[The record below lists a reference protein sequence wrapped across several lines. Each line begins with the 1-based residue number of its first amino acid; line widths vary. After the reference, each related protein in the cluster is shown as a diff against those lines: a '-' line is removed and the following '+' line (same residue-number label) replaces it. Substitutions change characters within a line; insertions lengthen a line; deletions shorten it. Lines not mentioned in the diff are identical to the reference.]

1 MLQKK
6 LKTYG
11 KVVKILLI
19 SEMANLQDMKTLAFG
34 PVPSRRLGRS
44 LGINN
49 IPPKTCSYS
58 CVYCQLG
65 KTNNITIDRQAFYK
79 PEDLSR
85 EVKRKVDEA
94 TARNERIDYLTF
106 VPDGEPTLDLNISK
120 EISSL
125 KQTGLPTAVITNA
138 SLLWR
143 DDVKEDLRKADLIS
157 LKVDAVSENLWRKV
171 NRPHKDLRL
180 NRVLEGIRKFTE
192 EFRGIVVSETMLIG
206 NIDYGDEFER
216 IAEFLTELKKLNKA
230 YIAIPTRPPTENW
243 VKRAKEDVLNAAFQ
257 VFSEKLGANR
267 VEYLIGYEG
276 NAFAFSGNVEEDLLS
291 ITAVHPMRKEAVETF
306 LKKERTNW
314 CVIEKL
320 LEENKLI
327 ELEYEGSKYYM
338 RKLPSRRKASNSF

>member
-6 LKTYG
+6 LKISG

-19 SEMANLQDMKTLAFG
+19 WEMANLQDMKTIAFG

-58 CVYCQLG
+58 CVYCQVG
-65 KTNNITIDRQAFYK
+65 KTNNITVDRQAFYK
-79 PEDLSR
+79 PEDLLR
-85 EVKRKVDEA
+85 AVKRKVYEA
-94 TARNERIDYLTF
+94 TVRNERIDYLTF
-106 VPDGEPTLDLNISK
+106 VSDGEPTLDINIGK
-120 EISSL
+120 EISIL
-125 KQTGLPTAVITNA
+125 KKIGTPIAVITNA

-143 DDVKEDLRKADLIS
+143 KDVKEDLMEADLVS
-157 LKVDAVSENLWRKV
+157 LKVDAVSETLWKGI

-180 NRVLEGIRKFTE
+180 NLILEGMR
-192 EFRGIVVSETMLIG
+192 EFAENFEGTVFSETMLIDG
-206 NIDYGDEFER
+206 ADYEGEFKR
-216 IAEFLTELKKLNKA
+216 IAEFLRELKKLDKA
-230 YIAIPTRPPTENW
+230 YIAIPTRPPTE
-243 VKRAKEDVLNAAFQ
+243 KRIKSAKEEGINAAFQ

-291 ITAVHPMRKEAVETF
+291 ITAVHPMRKEAVEAV
-306 LKKERTNW
+306 LKKDRTNW
-314 CVIEKL
+314 RVIEKL

-327 ELEYEGSKYYM
+327 ELEYEGNKYYM
-338 RKLPSRRKASNSF
+338 RKLPSRRKSSNSF

>member
-6 LKTYG
+6 LKTSG
-11 KVVKILLI
+11 KAVKTLLTL
-19 SEMANLQDMKTLAFG
+19 EMANLQNMKTLAFG

-58 CVYCQLG
+58 CVYCQVG
-65 KTNNITIDRQAFYK
+65 KTNNLTVDRQAFYK
-79 PEDLSR
+79 PEDILR
-85 EVKRKVDEA
+85 AVKRKIDEA
-94 TARNERIDYLTF
+94 TVRNERMDYLTF
-106 VPDGEPTLDLNISK
+106 VSDGEPTSDLNIAK
-120 EISSL
+120 EIAFL
-125 KQTGLPTAVITNA
+125 KQTGMPIAVITNA

-143 DDVKEDLRKADLIS
+143 DDVKEDLRKADFIS
-157 LKVDAVSENLWRKV
+157 LKVDAVSEDLWRKV

-180 NRVLEGIRKFTE
+180 NVVLEGIREFTE
-192 EFRGIVVSETMLIG
+192 EFQGTVVSETMLIG
-206 NIDYGDEFER
+206 NIDYGDELEK

-257 VFSEKLGANR
+257 VFSKKLGANR

-291 ITAVHPMRKEAVETF
+291 ITAVHPMRKEAVEAF
-306 LKKERTNW
+306 LKKDRTTW
-314 CVIEKL
+314 RVIEKL

-327 ELEYEGSKYYM
+327 ELEYEGNKYYM
-338 RKLPSRRKASNSF
+338 RKLPSRRKSSNSF